1 MNQLKTKYFEYLA
14 ALSIYFIVALLV
26 LGGTLLSEGTIGF
39 FRDWFIGPYHE
50 MNKSWAN
57 KGVFIWDSQIGNK
70 VYDTDWIIRLT
81 LLPLPYMGGEALSKG
96 LLILCITLSGFG
108 AFCLGKRL
116 KLNTYVSFAA
126 GILYIFSPIIFSRIV
141 AGHLYYLVA
150 YFLSPLILANFLK
163 GKEENSNRYFIIAGL
178 LLSFAVIQLQFLVMI
193 FLILLIFALVDFKRI
208 KKSMIG
214 LFIVFSITFLITF
227 SPIILSQL
235 FVKTTE
241 IPYNLN
247 QLLSYHAL
255 SSAPGLDKSFRVL
268 DYVGPFGYLNL
279 VNLGI
284 MPSWIF
290 YLDFIIPIVGFSALL
305 FRRDKYTVSF
315 AVISILGLFLLKGL
329 NPPFPGVFAFLF
341 AHGFYIFRE
350 VWHVAFLYG
359 FAVTFLVAFFVERL
373 WKLSF
378 KPLFKVSMSVALIS
392 LIVIS
397 NGYPLLLGNFAG
409 YLQTYDF
416 PSEYR
421 TLYNKFSSS
430 SQYNVLILPYVKPIR
445 YDNLRLEG
453 TDPFISYMY
462 PMIFSTQSGG
472 RVTPTQGASTWLL
485 SSIQENKTQNL
496 GKVLSGFGIEYVIL
510 RKDFVS
516 NYPNYT
522 AFRSLQTFLEKWY
535 TPLEPILDAQT
546 DMKIISDTP
555 QYRIYKN
562 LNNAT
567 KIFSPITSGGGL
579 SDFDSLLSI
588 SNVTA
593 LSNVA
598 LYPSVSDRDSLIF
611 LDDIVETNMPV
622 NDLVDIGKYADT
634 FNAQKGWTDNIHS
647 FGYDHILASRV
658 NEGAFTASPNSEIS
672 FELPAKYNNKHVEI
686 WMKAL
691 TWDQGG
697 PITIKIDGQQH
708 SPSLFSP
715 DRSFRLFKIFEGE
728 SGVPYN
734 VSIQN
739 IQGKNYVEGLYVR
752 EKGLQHLST
761 SNKIIPASTENQTAP
776 NLIANSDFSIVD
788 NKSGLPLYWNDSLK
802 RCDRYFNCKVNG
814 TDGWDGRQSFQF
826 FTKYP
831 HNISNIWSSI
841 YGQQMEV
848 KPNDRYELLTHM
860 KLNKWATQ
868 SHVALEG
875 FNETSKQWYQ
885 ITKCPANLNGPIRWE
900 QFSCVITIAENTTKV
915 RPVLNAGWSPE
926 LKKGSKTWFD
936 ALSLT
941 KLKDENESPNLAQIK
956 KLILPEI
963 GGNSNNKSSSA
974 ITTNIKE
981 FNKVNP
987 TLWNVHINTSKPAT
1001 IGFAEP
1007 YHQSWEATVYK
1018 DGKKIDVVKSMPLY
1032 GAINAFQIKQTGN
1045 LDIVLSF
1052 APQYWYQV
1060 GLVISGITFVFC
1072 IFYIIYDWRRNKKRK
1087 SSSLSSSSSE
1097 STFA

>member
-1 MNQLKTKYFEYLA
+1 MNQLKTKNFEYLV
-14 ALSIYFIVALLV
+14 ALSGYFIIALLV
-26 LGGTLLSEGTIGF
+26 LGGTLLSPGTIGF

-50 MNKSWAN
+50 MNEYWAN
-57 KGVFIWDSQIGNK
+57 KGLYIWDSQIGNK

-81 LLPLPYMGGEALSKG
+81 FLPLPYIGGEVLSKG
-96 LLILCITLSGFG
+96 LLILCITISGFG
-108 AFCLGKRL
+108 AFCVGRRL
-116 KLNTYVSFAA
+116 KLSWYASFAA
-126 GILYIFSPIIFSRIV
+126 GVFYIFSPIIFGRIV
-141 AGHLYYLVA
+141 AGHLYYLIA

-163 GKEENSNRYFIIAGL
+163 GKEENKNRYFIIAGL
-178 LLSFAVIQLQFLVMI
+178 LLSFAVIQIQFLIMV
-193 FLILLIFALVDFKRI
+193 LLTLLIFALVDFKRV
-208 KKSMIG
+208 KKSMTG

-227 SPIILSQL
+227 SPIILPQL
-235 FVKTTE
+235 FVNKTE
-241 IPYNLN
+241 IPFNVN
-247 QLLSYHAL
+247 QLLSYQAL
-255 SSAPGLDKSFRVL
+255 ISGPDLDESFRMFAHESP
-268 DYVGPFGYLNL
+268 YSYLNL
-279 VNLGI
+279 GNLGI

-290 YLDFIIPIVGFSALL
+290 YLDFIIPIVGFSVLL

-315 AVISILGLFLLKGL
+315 AVISILGLYLLKGL
-329 NPPFPGVFAFLF
+329 NPPFPGIFAFLF

-350 VWHVAFLYG
+350 IWHIAFLYG
-359 FAVTFLVAFFVERL
+359 FSITFLLALFIEKLLQLRL
-373 WKLSF
+373 
-378 KPLFKVSMSVALIS
+378 KPLIKVSVSAALIS
-392 LIVIS
+392 VIVIS

-409 YLQTYDF
+409 YLQTYNF
-416 PSEYR
+416 PNEYH
-421 TLYNKFSSS
+421 TLYNKFSSDPHN
-430 SQYNVLILPYVKPIR
+430 NVLILPYVRPIQ

-453 TDPFISYMY
+453 IDPLITDTST
-462 PMIFSTQSGG
+462 MIFSTQFGG
-472 RVTPTQGASTWLL
+472 RATPTQGASTWLL

-522 AFRSLQTFLEKWY
+522 AFRSLQTFWEKWH

-546 DMKIISDTP
+546 DMKIISDTT
-555 QYRIYKN
+555 QYKIYEN

-567 KIFSPITSGGGL
+567 KIFASTTSGGGL

-598 LYPSVSDRDSLIF
+598 LYPSVSDRAPLVF

-622 NDLVDIGKYADT
+622 NDFVNIGKYAST
-634 FNAQKGWTDNIHS
+634 FDPRNGWTDNLHS

-658 NEGAFTASPNSEIS
+658 KDGILSASPGSEVS
-672 FELPAKYNNKHVEI
+672 FEIPAKNNNKNVEI

-697 PITIKIDGQQH
+697 TINININGQEH

-715 DRSFRLFKIFEGE
+715 DRSFRLLKIFEGE
-728 SGVPYN
+728 SGMPYHI
-734 VSIQN
+734 SIQN
-739 IQGKNYVEGLYVR
+739 IHGKNYIEGLYVR

-761 SNKIIPASTENQTAP
+761 STNNKTILNSTLNQKAP
-776 NLIANSDFSIVD
+776 NLIANSDFSTVD

-802 RCDRYFNCKVNG
+802 RCERAFICKING
-814 TDGWDGRQSFQF
+814 TDTWDGKNSFQF

-831 HNISNIWSSI
+831 HNISDIWSST
-841 YGQQMEV
+841 YGQQIEV
-848 KPNDRYELLTHM
+848 KPNERYELIIHM

-900 QFSCVITIAENTTKV
+900 QFSCVITIPENTTNV

-926 LKKGSKTWFD
+926 IKKASKTWFD

-941 KLKDENESPNLAQIK
+941 KLENENEFPNLAQIK

-963 GGNSNNKSSSA
+963 GSNNKSSSSA
-974 ITTNIKE
+974 ITTTIKE

-987 TLWNVHINTSKPAT
+987 TLWNVHISTSKPTT

-1007 YHQSWEATVYK
+1007 YDESWEATVYK

-1072 IFYIIYDWRRNKKRK
+1072 IFYIIYDWKKNKERK
-1087 SSSLSSSSSE
+1087 SSSSSSSVSKV
-1097 STFA
+1097 

>member
-1 MNQLKTKYFEYLA
+1 MYLLKTKYFD
-14 ALSIYFIVALLV
+14 YFVALGAYFVISFLV
-26 LGGTLLSEGTIGF
+26 LGSILTSAGTVGF

-50 MNKSWAN
+50 MNQFWAN
-57 KGVFIWDSQIGNK
+57 NGLYIWDSQIGNK

-81 LLPLPYMGGEALSKG
+81 LLPLPYIGGEVLSKG
-96 LLILCITLSGFG
+96 LLILCMTLSGFG

-116 KLNTYVSFAA
+116 KLNSYVSFTA
-126 GILYIFSPIIFSRIV
+126 GILYIFSPIIFGRIV
-141 AGHLYYLVA
+141 AGHLYYLIA

-163 GKEENSNRYFIIAGL
+163 GKEENNNRYFIIAGL

-193 FLILLIFALVDFKRI
+193 FLIFLIFGLIDFKRI

-214 LFIVFSITFLITF
+214 LIIVFSITFLITF
-227 SPIILSQL
+227 SPIILPQL
-235 FVKTTE
+235 FVNRTE
-241 IPYNLN
+241 IPFNVN
-247 QLLSYHAL
+247 QLLSYRAL
-255 SSAPGLDKSFRVL
+255 ISGPDLDESFRL
-268 DYVGPFGYLNL
+268 FAHDSPYSYLNL
-279 VNLGI
+279 GNLGI

-290 YLDFIIPIVGFSALL
+290 YLDFIIPIVGFSVLL

-315 AVISILGLFLLKGL
+315 AVISILGLYLLKGL

-359 FAVTFLVAFFVERL
+359 FSITFLVTFFIEKFLQLKLGRL
-373 WKLSF
+373 I
-378 KPLFKVSMSVALIS
+378 KVSFSAALIS
-392 LIVIS
+392 VIVIS

-409 YLQTYDF
+409 YLQTYNF
-416 PSEYR
+416 PNEYH
-421 TLYNKFSSS
+421 TLYNKFSSDPH
-430 SQYNVLILPYVKPIR
+430 YNVLILPYVRPIL

-453 TDPFISYMY
+453 IDPLITDTST
-462 PMIFSTQSGG
+462 MIFSTQFGG
-472 RVTPTQGASTWLL
+472 RATPTQGASAWLL

-522 AFRSLQTFLEKWY
+522 AFRSLQTFSEKWH
-535 TPLEPILDAQT
+535 TPLGPILDAQT
-546 DMKIISDTP
+546 DMKIISDTA
-555 QYRIYKN
+555 QYKIYEN

-567 KIFSPITSGGGL
+567 KIFASTTSGGGL

-588 SNVTA
+588 SNLTA

-598 LYPSVSDRDSLIF
+598 LFPSVSDRDSLVF
-611 LDDIVETNMPV
+611 LDDIAETNMPV
-622 NDLVDIGKYADT
+622 NDFVDIGKYAST
-634 FNAQKGWTDNIHS
+634 FDPRNGWTDNIPS
-647 FGYDHILASRV
+647 FGYGHILASRV
-658 NEGAFTASPNSEIS
+658 KHGILSASPGSEVS
-672 FELPAKYNNKHVEI
+672 FEIPAKYNRKHVEI

-697 PITIKIDGQQH
+697 PITIKIDGQEH
-708 SPSLFSP
+708 SASLFSP

-728 SGVPYN
+728 SSVPYN

-739 IQGKNYVEGLYVR
+739 INGKNYVEGLYVR

-761 SNKIIPASTENQTAP
+761 NNKIILNNTLNQKEP
-776 NLIANSDFSIVD
+776 NLIANSNFSIVD
-788 NKSGLPLYWNDSLK
+788 NQSGLPLYWNDSLK
-802 RCDRYFNCKVNG
+802 RCDRNFTCKVNA
-814 TDGWDGRQSFQF
+814 TDGWDDGQSFQF

-831 HNISNIWSSI
+831 HNISNIWSST
-841 YGQQMEV
+841 YGQQIEV
-848 KPNDRYELLTHM
+848 KPNERYELIIHM

-868 SHVALEG
+868 SHVTLEG
-875 FNETSKQWYQ
+875 FNETSKQKQWYQ
-885 ITKCPANLNGPIRWE
+885 ITKCPANLNGPIRWG
-900 QFSCVITIAENTTKV
+900 QFSCVVTIPENTTKV

-941 KLKDENESPNLAQIK
+941 KLNDENESPNLAQIK

-963 GGNSNNKSSSA
+963 GANNKSSST

-1007 YHQSWEATVYK
+1007 YDQSWEATVYK

-1072 IFYIIYDWRRNKKRK
+1072 VFYIIYDWRRNKEKK
-1087 SSSLSSSSSE
+1087 SSPSSVSNQV
-1097 STFA
+1097 

>member
-1 MNQLKTKYFEYLA
+1 MSLLKIKYFD
-14 ALSIYFIVALLV
+14 YFVALGVYFTISFLV
-26 LGGTLLSEGTIGF
+26 LGGILLSPGTIGF
-39 FRDWFIGPYHE
+39 FHDWFIGPYHE
-50 MNKSWAN
+50 MNKSFASDGLYVWN
-57 KGVFIWDSQIGNK
+57 SQMGNK
-70 VYDTDWIIRLT
+70 IYGADWIFRLS
-81 LLPLPYMGGEALSKG
+81 LLSLPFLEGEILSKG

-116 KLNTYVSFAA
+116 QLNSYVSFAA
-126 GILYIFSPIIFSRIV
+126 GILYIFSPIIFTRIV
-141 AGHLYYLVA
+141 AGYIYYLIG

-163 GKEENSNRYFIIAGL
+163 GKEENNNRYFIIAGL
-178 LLSFAVIQLQFLVMI
+178 LLSFAVIQLQFLVMV

-214 LFIVFSITFLITF
+214 LFIIFSITFLITF
-227 SPIILSQL
+227 SPILLPQL
-235 FVKTTE
+235 FVNKTEVPFNPT
-241 IPYNLN
+241 
-247 QLLSYHAL
+247 QLLSYFTVET
-255 SSAPGLDKSFRVL
+255 SSDLLESFRIL
-268 DYVGPFGYLNL
+268 GYKGMPYSYLNL
-279 VNLGI
+279 GTSNDTLDSNAGV
-284 MPSWIF
+284 MPPWIF
-290 YLDFIIPIVGFSALL
+290 YLDFLIPIVGFSILL
-305 FRRDKYTVSF
+305 FRRDKYTISF
-315 AVISILGLFLLKGL
+315 AIISIIGLFLLKGI
-329 NPPFPGVFAFLF
+329 NAPFSGIFEFLF
-341 AHGFYIFRE
+341 THGFYFFRE
-350 VWHVAFLYG
+350 VWHIAFVYS
-359 FAVTFLVAFFVERL
+359 FSITFLVAFFIERL
-373 WKLSF
+373 WLLSF
-378 KPLFKVSMSVALIS
+378 KPLFKVSLSVALIS

-421 TLYNKFSSS
+421 TLYNKFSSN
-430 SQYNVLILPYVKPIR
+430 SQYNVLILPYLVPIR

-453 TDPFISYMY
+453 VDPFISYTS
-462 PMIFSTQSGG
+462 PMIFASDLGNRAS
-472 RVTPTQGASTWLL
+472 ASTWLL

-516 NYPNYT
+516 NYPNYIPLG
-522 AFRSLQTFLEKWY
+522 SLSGFKEKWY
-535 TPLEPILDAQT
+535 APLEPILDAQT
-546 DMKIISDTP
+546 DMKIISDNT
-555 QYRIYKN
+555 QYKIYEN

-567 KIFSPITSGGGL
+567 KIFAPVTSGGGL
-579 SDFDSLLSI
+579 SDYDSLLSV
-588 SNVTA
+588 SNLTA

-611 LDDIVETNMPV
+611 VDDIAETNMPV
-622 NDLVDIGKYADT
+622 NDFVDIGRYADT
-634 FNAQKGWTDNIHS
+634 FDAQKGWTDTINS

-658 NEGAFTASPNSEIS
+658 NKGAFTASPNSEIS
-672 FELPAKYNNKHVEI
+672 FELPAKYNGKHVEI

-697 PITIKIDGQQH
+697 TINIKIDGQGH

-728 SGVPYN
+728 SDIPYHI
-734 VSIQN
+734 SIQN

-752 EKGLQHLST
+752 EKGLQHVITST
-761 SNKIIPASTENQTAP
+761 NNKIILNRTLNQKPP
-776 NLIANSDFSIVD
+776 NLIANSNFSIVD

-814 TDGWDGRQSFQF
+814 TDGWNDKQSFQF

-831 HNISNIWSSI
+831 HNISNIWSST
-841 YGQQMEV
+841 YGQQIEV
-848 KPNDRYELLTHM
+848 KPNERHELIIHM

-868 SHVALEG
+868 SHVAFEG

-885 ITKCPANLNGPIRWE
+885 ITKCPANLSGPIRWE
-900 QFSCVITIAENTTKV
+900 QFNCVITIPENTTKV

-926 LKKGSKTWFD
+926 LKKASKTWFD

-963 GGNSNNKSSSA
+963 GGNNKSSST
-974 ITTNIKE
+974 ITTTIKE

-987 TLWNVHINTSKPAT
+987 TLWNVHISTSKPTT

-1007 YHQSWEATVYK
+1007 YDQTWEATVYK

-1060 GLVISGITFVFC
+1060 GFVISGLTFVFC
-1072 IFYIIYDWRRNKKRK
+1072 IFYIIYDWRRNK
-1087 SSSLSSSSSE
+1087 
-1097 STFA
+1097 